1 MRLVRSRASLSI
13 VGLIAAAFL
22 HGSALAIASSPYSDR
37 QWPEGTE
44 VLSFENLDGIILIKG
59 TVRGNDG
66 RDSSGWFVLD
76 TGAGQLALDSRLAA
90 HLGITKQVSTAPI
103 GITDQPLPRL
113 VIGSLT
119 VDQVSP
125 VLTFDAEI
133 VRRAADRA
141 VLGLIGQSVVRDRA
155 VFINYQA
162 QTIAL
167 VPSRVDA
174 PADDSTTTNP
184 ARAPYVPPTAVGVP
198 FRLAEDGKALVRVR
212 VTGPHRRFES
222 GWLTFALDTGA
233 SKCVLFDEAVASADA
248 DQLWEPSLEGLVA
261 PTLMG
266 KVATRLARAERID
279 VGGYAGAQLP
289 VAPAVGAPQ
298 VDIAVLSSP
307 LSGDLSRVAGE
318 PVHGLLGYSF
328 LRRFRSVCDYPNQM
342 LWLDPVTDFRDDRP
356 YEHTHAGLQ
365 LERDGDKA
373 RVAAV
378 ASDSPGARSGI
389 RPGDEIVA
397 INGKPT
403 SGSPVSS
410 LARLMEGPPG
420 TQLTITIRRGEV
432 DTIHKLRRRR
442 LL

>member
-1 MRLVRSRASLSI
+1 MRRTHARSRLYLGS
-13 VGLIAAAFL
+13 LIAAVLL
-22 HGSALAIASSPYSDR
+22 HGSALAGAGSTTPR

-44 VLSFENLDGIILIKG
+44 VLSFENLDGIILIEG
-59 TVRGNDG
+59 TVRGTDG

-76 TGAGQLALDSRLAA
+76 SGAGQLALDSRLATR
-90 HLGITKQVSTAPI
+90 LGIAKQVSTAPI
-103 GITDQPLPRL
+103 GITDQPLPRM

-155 VFINYQA
+155 VFIDYQA

-167 VPSRVDA
+167 VPSDVA
-174 PADDSTTTNP
+174 AAAEDSTALQP
-184 ARAPYVPPTAVGVP
+184 ARAPYVPSTAVGIR

-212 VTGPHRRFES
+212 VTGPRRRFES

-233 SKCVLFDEAVASADA
+233 SKCVLFDDATASADA
-248 DQLWEPSLEGLVA
+248 SELWKPSLEGLVA

-266 KVATRLARAERID
+266 KVATRLARAERIE
-279 VGGYAGAQLP
+279 VGAHAGSRLP
-289 VAPAVGAPQ
+289 AAAAAAAPQ

-328 LRRFRSVCDYPNQM
+328 LRRFRSICDYPNQV
-342 LWLDPVTDFRDDRP
+342 LWLDPVEDFHDDRP

-365 LERDGDKA
+365 LERDGDRA

-389 RPGDEIVA
+389 RAGDEIVA
-397 INGKPT
+397 INGKPAN
-403 SGSPVSS
+403 GSPVSS

-420 TQLTITIRRGEV
+420 SALTITVRRGDVETV
-432 DTIHKLRRRR
+432 HRLKRRR